1 MSPSTCCEFLISS
14 RAEIKYHARLDELE
28 RVDETAVDL
37 GDLSLVARVISL
49 GLTITRT
56 SINTGTFGERVV
68 ITGRHTVELKVLIS
82 LSVEFFRVIYVIETR
97 RQRTT
102 NERSSRTQV
111 QTIALQ
117 AQCIFAESCSLTPLI
132 GIESR
137 LMLEVLR
144 FGEKLNNF
152 KVVIATQEDQ
162 LAVLSKFTANTSG
175 IASTV
180 FGQLIADSK

>member
-56 SINTGTFGERVV
+56 SINTGTFGERVA
-68 ITGRHTVELKVLIS
+68 ITGRHTVELKV
-82 LSVEFFRVIYVIETR
+82 FFRVIYVIETR

-152 KVVIATQEDQ
+152 KVVIATLEDP

>member
-37 GDLSLVARVISL
+37 GDLSLVAR
-49 GLTITRT
+49 GAITRT